1 MINGFYKAKVIHR
14 REPWRSL
21 QAVEL
26 ATPEWFEWF
35 NHKRLLEPIGS
46 IPPAEAEVNYYGA
59 TAATDNL
66 PIAE

>member
-46 IPPAEAEVNYYGA
+46 IPPAEA
-59 TAATDNL
+59 
-66 PIAE
+66 